1 MIKYSNIKALVIH
14 LKHLTQSVYDI
25 LLVIINRDYLPV
37 KTNQSLFAM
46 WNLSCFSMDSD
57 VGIRHLDSPQ
67 VQKFNTLRFGD
78 KYIPFFRV
86 ASSNKNVTTQ

>member
-37 KTNQSLFAM
+37 ENKPVTFCNVEFELFFYGFGRWNKTPGLTS
-46 WNLSCFSMDSD
+46 
-57 VGIRHLDSPQ
+57 GTEI
-67 VQKFNTLRFGD
+67 
-78 KYIPFFRV
+78 
-86 ASSNKNVTTQ
+86 